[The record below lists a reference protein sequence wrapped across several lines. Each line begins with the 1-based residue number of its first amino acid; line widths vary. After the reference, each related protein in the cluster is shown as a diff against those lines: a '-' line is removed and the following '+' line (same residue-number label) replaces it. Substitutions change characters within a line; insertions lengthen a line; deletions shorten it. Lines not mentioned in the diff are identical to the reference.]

1 MGWHGPMTD
10 LQFLAWQEWLILDLN
25 VVDKDTAYLMQI
37 AAEVRRPNSKHAVR
51 VSDMQLKFK
60 EPRRKAET
68 REDAAKRSGEAF
80 RTRLMQIATARDP
93 KHRRTDRPLPPQP
106 PGSPATMTKEEAKAF
121 YDERRARAMARI
133 RRGTEAPAQR
143 VTMFTT
149 RRKDGDEADGG
160 SDDKHERDDG

>member
-37 AAEVRRPNSKHAVR
+37 AAEVRRPNSKVAVR

-60 EPRRKAET
+60 EPRRKEET

-93 KHRRTDRPLPPQP
+93 KHRRDDKPMPAPP

-121 YDERRARAMARI
+121 YDERRARAMERI
-133 RRGTEAPAQR
+133 RRGAESPTPR
-143 VTMFTT
+143 VTMFST
-149 RRKDGDEADGG
+149 RADDGG
-160 SDDKHERDDG
+160 GDDAQNG